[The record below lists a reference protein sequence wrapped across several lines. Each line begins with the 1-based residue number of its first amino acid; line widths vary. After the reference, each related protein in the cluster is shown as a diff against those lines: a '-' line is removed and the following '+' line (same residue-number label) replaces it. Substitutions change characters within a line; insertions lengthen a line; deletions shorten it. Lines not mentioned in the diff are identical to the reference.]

1 MSRIGVWGKKSLQT
15 FLDCVQ
21 EPQRTLCYQAVTS
34 TPALANR
41 EETVQFPFT
50 ASEFIAPH
58 HCQELEPSEQRATRG
73 HCSQFL
79 EHTEDHHNNI
89 ST

>member
-1 MSRIGVWGKKSLQT
+1 M
-15 FLDCVQ
+15 
-21 EPQRTLCYQAVTS
+21 A
-34 TPALANR
+34 AAA

-58 HCQELEPSEQRATRG
+58 HYQELEPSEQRATRG